1 MTVVLVKSDH
11 VDKVGVVS
19 HPSIALRAY
28 IHRPDRITI
37 GVISEPCCAP
47 VGDSRVASPD
57 RSSATFREAA
67 QNDDRGSTSVGLAL
81 YGVAGLEVWGSH
93 HESRYCRRLASEGL
107 SPVLDLEDSTWETWA
122 THGAEAIARVN
133 SNDES

>member
-1 MTVVLVKSDH
+1 MVFGRPGTFPTLKWRFVVLVKSDH
-11 VDKVGVVS
+11 VDTVGVVS
-19 HPSIALRAY
+19 HPSIALRAH
-28 IHRPDRITI
+28 IHRADRITI

-67 QNDDRGSTSVGLAL
+67 QNEDSGSTVVGLAL

-93 HESRYCRRLASEGL
+93 HESRYCRRLAS
-107 SPVLDLEDSTWETWA
+107 
-122 THGAEAIARVN
+122 
-133 SNDES
+133 